1 MLAIV
6 EIPRVELSLSGS
18 KKAVT
23 ELLEYL
29 RDRYPITVL
38 SNMSHEKS
46 GNAEG
51 SGLEPVPGRLL
62 QSFRLKHVISQRQLA
77 EKSGIG
83 QTVLSAYENG
93 RRPLSRKAAIKI
105 GKALGEDPCQFFPST
120 AD

>member
-6 EIPRVELSLSGS
+6 EIPRVELALSGS

-38 SNMSHEKS
+38 SNMSHERS
-46 GNAEG
+46 GDTE
-51 SGLEPVPGRLL
+51 VPGL
-62 QSFRLKHVISQRQLA
+62 SQRLLA

-105 GKALGEDPCQFFPST
+105 GKALGEDPSQFFPST
-120 AD
+120 AG

>member
-51 SGLEPVPGRLL
+51 SGLEPVPGR
-62 QSFRLKHVISQRQLA
+62 RLKHGISQRQLA